1 MWKQFRS
8 GVLFAVV
15 FGLAPMAWAESKASA
30 QLFNFFRGCR
40 NCQQPEGNCNCHSRR
55 SNCHCQ
61 RPAGQCN
68 CGVQQPV
75 VQQQAYQQPIVQQPI
90 VQQHV
95 MQQQV
100 VETRMVPQQ
109 TTVMRNEVVTQ
120 YRQEAVTQAVPVTT
134 YRNVVVDEGGYQMV
148 YVPKQVTKQVPEVTY
163 QQQVAYRSVPY
174 QVARQVPQVVT
185 QMVPQQVVRSQPV
198 TYQTTQMVPLAPAPV
213 ARGCAPCGTATY
225 GVAPYSTIGQTYVPS
240 TTMVSPLTYNPVTML
255 PPTTPIVNPTL
266 VNPQSEANSNPVPD
280 PRFLDSPG
288 ASKES
293 WSTIGS
299 RNGGRSEVGYQ
310 DDQRTANS
318 GSIRFK
324 PASTVYRSWET
335 QSRVAAGEAPARQ

>member
-1 MWKQFRS
+1 MWKQFRG

-15 FGLAPMAWAESKASA
+15 CGLIPMALTESTASA

-40 NCQQPEGNCNCHSRR
+40 NCQQPEGNCNCQSRR
-55 SNCHCQ
+55 SHCHCQ

-75 VQQQAYQQPIVQQPI
+75 VQQQVYQQPIVQQPV
-90 VQQHV
+90 VQQQV

-120 YRQEAVTQAVPVTT
+120 YRQEAVTQSVPVTA

-163 QQQVAYRSVPY
+163 QQQIAYRSVPF
-174 QVARQVPQVVT
+174 QTTRQVPQVVT
-185 QMVPQQVVRSQPV
+185 QMVPQQIVRTQPV
-198 TYQTTQMVPLAPAPV
+198 TYQTTQMMPMAPVSV
-213 ARGCAPCGTATY
+213 ARGCAPCGTASY
-225 GVAPYSTIGQTYVPS
+225 GVSPYSTIGQTYVPAP
-240 TTMVSPLTYNPVTML
+240 TVASPLIYNPVTML
-255 PPTTPIVNPTL
+255 PPTTSIASPTL
-266 VNPQSEANSNPVPD
+266 VYPQAEVNSNPVPD
-280 PRFLDSPG
+280 PKFLDSPG
-288 ASKES
+288 ATRDS

-299 RNGGRSEVGYQ
+299 RNGGRTDTSYE
-310 DDQRTANS
+310 DSRTSNS

-335 QSRVAAGEAPARQ
+335 QSRVAAGESPSRQ